1 MRALPTSMGLLK
13 LFRRNKTD
21 PEAARRA
28 ELLRTGRIADGVV
41 FDVGTDE
48 AGDITHVF
56 YSYEI
61 SGVEYESSQTL
72 DPEQRLRPVAYSP
85 GAGIT
90 VRYDP
95 HHPANS
101 IVV

>member
-1 MRALPTSMGLLK
+1 MGLLN
-13 LFRRNKTD
+13 LFRRDKVD
-21 PEAARRA
+21 PEQARRA
-28 ELLRTGRIADGVV
+28 RLLRNGRIADGTV

-72 DPEQRLRPVAYSP
+72 DPEQRRRPVAYSP
-85 GAGIT
+85 GAAIT

-95 HHPANS
+95 HQPANS

>member
-1 MRALPTSMGLLK
+1 MGLLN
-13 LFRRNKTD
+13 LFRRDKAD

-28 ELLRTGRIADGVV
+28 RLLGSGRIADGTV

-56 YSYEI
+56 YSYNI

-72 DPEQRLRPVAYSP
+72 DPEQRRRPIAYSP

-95 HHPANS
+95 HQPANS

>member
-1 MRALPTSMGLLK
+1 MGLLN
-13 LFRRNKTD
+13 LFRREKAD

-28 ELLRTGRIADGVV
+28 RLLGNGRIADGTI

-56 YSYEI
+56 YSYNI

-72 DPEQRLRPVAYSP
+72 DPEQRRRPIAYSP

-95 HHPANS
+95 HQPANS

>member
-1 MRALPTSMGLLK
+1 MGLLN
-13 LFRRNKTD
+13 LFRRDKAD
-21 PEAARRA
+21 PEASRRA
-28 ELLRTGRIADGVV
+28 RLLSNGRIADGTV

-56 YSYEI
+56 YSYNI

-72 DPEQRLRPVAYSP
+72 DPEQRRRPVAYSP

-95 HHPANS
+95 HQPANS

>member
-1 MRALPTSMGLLK
+1 MGLLN
-13 LFRRNKTD
+13 LFRRDKVD

-28 ELLRTGRIADGVV
+28 RLLGNGRIADGTV

-56 YSYEI
+56 YSYQI
-61 SGVEYESSQTL
+61 NGVEYESSQTL
-72 DPEQRLRPVAYSP
+72 DDSQRRRPVAYSP

-95 HHPANS
+95 HQPANS